1 MFGECHETGVLH
13 FLRPI
18 ERSAC
23 SFIPQSID
31 KEFCEDTLSL
41 ENLFKMKIYP
51 TGNIKETAIDIKIG
65 EITKY
70 DYNPKDKD
78 GSGGYSKIDL
88 KDPADTDKIKKQSG
102 IARFANNACDDFVLQ
117 SKLIIKYSAI
127 TGASVPGF
135 KIESATL
142 DLVYGKITAEA
153 GKTPMIPRVSS
164 VSF

>member
-31 KEFCEDTLSL
+31 KEFCEGTLSL

-51 TGNIKETAIDIKIG
+51 TGDTSEKALDMKIG

-70 DYNPKDKD
+70 DYNPDDKAKD
-78 GSGGYSKIDL
+78 GSGGYTKIDL
-88 KDPADTDKIKKQSG
+88 KDADKDKIKK
-102 IARFANNACDDFVLQ
+102 A
-117 SKLIIKYSAI
+117 
-127 TGASVPGF
+127 
-135 KIESATL
+135 
-142 DLVYGKITAEA
+142 
-153 GKTPMIPRVSS
+153 
-164 VSF
+164 